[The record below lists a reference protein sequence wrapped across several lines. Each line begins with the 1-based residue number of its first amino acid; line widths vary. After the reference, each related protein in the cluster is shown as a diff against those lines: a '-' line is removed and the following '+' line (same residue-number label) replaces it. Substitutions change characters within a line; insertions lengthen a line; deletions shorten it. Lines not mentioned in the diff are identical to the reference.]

1 MNETLIPKLL
11 ILRFSKRY
19 RPIVRK
25 FYYSRG
31 VPYAHMV
38 QENTKR
44 RQFVKGVSVMGLTGV
59 VAGCT
64 GGGDGGD
71 GDDGGSTGNGDGRSG
86 DEFEVKIT
94 QAQTPDTI
102 DPHNH
107 ATGSVKQIAL
117 CCYDQLL
124 RLDPST
130 GDVMP
135 VLAESLPD
143 RPEPTRLEFTLRE
156 GPTFTNGDPV
166 TSEDVRY
173 TLLRII
179 DNDFGGLASPRQ
191 ENIKMI
197 NDVEVIDD
205 RRFDVLLDT
214 PDPIIIG
221 RLGNIGAVMHKGWA
235 EEHDSAH
242 IAQNTMGT
250 GPYTVE
256 EFNSTS
262 HIRLSRKDE
271 YWGEQTDAESLQMPD
286 PTTLTWTWASE
297 ASTRVNQLVAG
308 ETDAINAV
316 PPQEIGRIEEA
327 DDVRVTVVPT
337 DRPMFVSMNTM
348 REPFDSKTFRQAM
361 NHAVDKQ
368 SIVDNVLSGL
378 VEEPIAQITP
388 DYWFGHNPD
397 LEPYE
402 YDPETAAE
410 MVDESGYAGA
420 EFQIMTAPG
429 AYTKS
434 VEVVTAVVDH
444 IDQLPNVS
452 CSVDQVEY
460 QIWSD
465 SISGPLDAHPDAYFL
480 GWGSGPPDTVVKMK
494 PFQCGQVDPG
504 YSTYCDQ
511 ELQSRI
517 EEAQSM
523 TDRDERRKHLED
535 LNAYFHE
542 QAPCIFLYR
551 NPGIFASSTRLNW
564 EGSPDESI
572 KYYDL
577 NRA

>member
-1 MNETLIPKLL
+1 
-11 ILRFSKRY
+11 
-19 RPIVRK
+19 
-25 FYYSRG
+25 
-31 VPYAHMV
+31 MV
-38 QENTKR
+38 SENTKR
-44 RQFVKGVSVMGLTGV
+44 RQFVKGVSAMGLTGM
-59 VAGCT
+59 VAGC
-64 GGGDGGD
+64 GGSSDNNRGVDGSDSTDTTTKGDGGA
-71 GDDGGSTGNGDGRSG
+71 DDG
-86 DEFEVKIT
+86 FEVTIT

-124 RLDPST
+124 QLDPRT
-130 GDVMP
+130 GDVTP

-143 RPEPTRLEFTLRE
+143 RPEPKRLEFTLRE

-166 TSEDVRY
+166 TSKDVRY
-173 TLLRII
+173 TFHRIL

-191 ENIKMI
+191 ENVQMIKE
-197 NDVEVIDD
+197 VEVIDE
-205 RRFDVLLDT
+205 RRLDVHLKT

-221 RLGNIGAVMHKGWA
+221 RLGNIGAIMHAGWA
-235 EEHDSAH
+235 EEHDNAY

-250 GPYTVE
+250 GPYVVE
-256 EFNSTS
+256 EFDQTS
-262 HIRLSRKDE
+262 HVKLTRKDE
-271 YWGEQTDAESLQMPD
+271 YWGDELTDLENLQMPE
-286 PTTLTWTWASE
+286 PTTLNWTWASE

-308 ETDAINAV
+308 ETDVINAV
-316 PPQEIGRIEEA
+316 PSQELERIQSA
-327 DDVRVTVVPT
+327 DNAKASVVPT
-337 DRPMFVSMNTM
+337 DRPMWVSMNTF

-378 VEEPIAQITP
+378 ADKPIAQITP

-402 YDPETAAE
+402 YDPDKAAS

-420 EFQIMTAPG
+420 EFQIMAAPG
-429 AYTKS
+429 SYTKA
-434 VEVVTAVVDH
+434 VEVNSAVANY

-452 CSVDQVEY
+452 CSLDQVEY
-460 QIWSD
+460 QVWSD

-480 GWGSGPPDTVVKMK
+480 GWGSNPPDTVVKMK

-511 ELQSRI
+511 QLQKKI
-517 EEAQSM
+517 EKAQTM
-523 TDRDERRKHLED
+523 TNREERKKHLQD

-551 NPGIFASSTRLNW
+551 NPGIFAASKDLNW
-564 EGSPDESI
+564 EASPDEEI
-572 KYYDL
+572 KYYAL
-577 NRA
+577 HQA